1 MTNTSFDTLSRDQVR
16 RLQLEQLQVI
26 LNRAYFNVD
35 FYRKRMDDVKILP
48 EAVGSLE
55 ELRRLPFTTSKELAQ
70 HYPYGLFAAPLKSIV
85 RLKITAN
92 NEGKPVVVG
101 FTRRDVA
108 LWQSLMVRLYEQVGV
123 TDRDI
128 VQVAYNFS
136 LFPGAFT
143 FIQAAETLGAT
154 MAPSATA
161 SATLQLK
168 IMQDFR
174 STVLATTPAFALH
187 IADTME
193 SRGPGRA
200 ALNLRFILLG
210 PEPVSEEARRRIERV
225 FEAPVYA
232 LYGVTEMVEPGL
244 AGECPDKNGFHVAE
258 DHFLIEIVH
267 PVTGDSVPPGR
278 EGELVITTLSTEA
291 YPLIRYRTGDITVLN
306 EAPCACGKKSARI
319 APILRR
325 TDNRLSVRGIPF
337 YPEQVEA
344 ILQDLDPSILDFR
357 IVIHTHY
364 GMGDQ
369 LDVLVVRPAER
380 DLPGGSRSPYLEL
393 LRSHLR
399 RSLGLGARVQLVDP
413 DRLPKQGLTNKTVF
427 RNTVSDYDIG

>member
-108 LWQSLMVRLYEQVGV
+108 LWQSLMVRLYEQIGV

-143 FIQAAETLGAT
+143 FIQAAEKLGAT

-193 SRGPGRA
+193 RRGPGRA

-210 PEPVSEEARRRIERV
+210 PEPVSEEARRRIELV
-225 FEAPVYA
+225 LEAPVYA

-291 YPLIRYRTGDITVLN
+291 YPLIRYRTGDITVRN
-306 EAPCACGKKSARI
+306 EAPCACGKKSTRI

-337 YPEQVEA
+337 YPEQVGA

-357 IVIHTHY
+357 LLIHTHY

-369 LDVLVVRPAER
+369 LDVLVVRPAESKF
-380 DLPGGSRSPYLEL
+380 PGGSRSQYLEL

-413 DRLPKQGLTNKTVF
+413 DRLPKQGLINKTVF
-427 RNTVSDYDIG
+427 RNTISDYDIG

>member
-55 ELRRLPFTTSKELAQ
+55 DLRRLPFTTSKELAQ

-85 RLKITAN
+85 RLKITTN

-108 LWQSLMVRLYEQVGV
+108 LWQSLMVRLYERIGV

-128 VQVAYNFS
+128 VQVAFNFS

-193 SRGPGRA
+193 RRGPGRA

-210 PEPVSEEARRRIERV
+210 PESVSEEARRRIELV
-225 FEAPVYA
+225 LEAPVYA

-244 AGECPDKNGFHVAE
+244 AGECPAKNGFHVAE

-267 PVTGDSVPPGR
+267 PVTGNSVPPGR

-306 EAPCACGKKSARI
+306 EAPCTCGKKSARI

-357 IVIHTHY
+357 LVIHTHY

-369 LDVLVVRPAER
+369 LDVLVVRPAGSEFP
-380 DLPGGSRSPYLEL
+380 DGSRSQYLEL

-399 RSLGLGARVQLVDP
+399 RSLGLGARVQLVDL

-427 RNTVSDYDIG
+427 RNTISDYDIG